1 MRGATSKQAKSRSVQ
16 KQAHPVKRIHFT
28 DVKPLRQFLMIL
40 SKFLFKRF
48 QKWAQRRGPSL
59 FNQRKSKYLQQFWFT
74 RSTKGL
80 SSRQRILSNFQAKY
94 LCSMGTLPS
103 RDPARTAKHKDL
115 IFTFFC
121 NKGNSKSLGQNWQK
135 VLRLVPKQKNKKIN
149 LKSQLKCCEF
159 LKVHGQL
166 ANLVF
171 KWILLSSGS

>member
-1 MRGATSKQAKSRSVQ
+1 MRFSKSSIKLTLCAGRLPNKQSHVLFK

-28 DVKPLRQFLMIL
+28 DVKPLRQFLMIS

-80 SSRQRILSNFQAKY
+80 SSRQRIFIKFSSQVPLFNGHAALQ
-94 LCSMGTLPS
+94 GPS
-103 RDPARTAKHKDL
+103 PDSKHKDL

-121 NKGNSKSLGQNWQK
+121 NRGNSMSFGSK
-135 VLRLVPKQKNKKIN
+135 
-149 LKSQLKCCEF
+149 
-159 LKVHGQL
+159 L
-166 ANLVF
+166 ANSPQTGIQAKESKIKL
-171 KWILLSSGS
+171 KNHR